1 MCGFSLSQ
9 LLLSK
14 NWLFLEKSPII
25 FKKNFDGMKFFQK
38 LWHKN
43 RIKKLPRAFF
53 ECAGYVRVLSKLV
66 CGKMC
71 GFLENRPNSCG
82 FYQKNY
88 GNTGQKNKKSFLTFL
103 HRIFKMGLCKCPKRR
118 VTNQF
123 CFEHRVNVCEHCMVQ
138 KHPKVIGYPIFWSL
152 KNRKNIWHNFNMRFY
167 YFLVCCSKLPSMA
180 SR

>member
-1 MCGFSLSQ
+1 MCGLCAGFEQIGVRENVRVFGKSA
-9 LLLSK
+9 K
-14 NWLFLEKSPII
+14 IVRFLRK
-25 FKKNFDGMKFFQK
+25 K

-88 GNTGQKNKKSFLTFL
+88 GNTGKKL
-103 HRIFKMGLCKCPKRR
+103 
-118 VTNQF
+118 N
-123 CFEHRVNVCEHCMVQ
+123 
-138 KHPKVIGYPIFWSL
+138 
-152 KNRKNIWHNFNMRFY
+152 
-167 YFLVCCSKLPSMA
+167 
-180 SR
+180 